1 MIRRASALIACAA
14 AVALV
19 FPPTASAAEA
29 TPVATGLD
37 IPWGLAFL
45 PDDSAL
51 FTQRDTGQIMSLKD
65 GQVAEV
71 QRIEDSQPTDGEGG
85 LMGIAASPDF
95 ASDQTVFVF
104 YSTSKDNR
112 IAKLRLGEAPQPIL
126 TGIKKNRFHNG
137 GRLAFGPDGML
148 YATTGDAQDS
158 DNAQDVNSLN
168 GKILRMTTDG
178 KPAPDNPFGDSVVYS
193 MGHRNPQGLAWDSA
207 GRLFSAELGQS
218 TWDEVNRIEGGKNYG
233 WPVCEGT
240 CGNDE
245 YVDPL
250 VTWKTS
256 EASPSGLAIHQGNV
270 YVAALRG
277 QRLWQIPLAD
287 DGTLG
292 EPKALFQG
300 EYGRLRTPVA
310 APDGTLWVT
319 TSNQDNNGEPG
330 PDDDQILS
338 VTP

>member
-1 MIRRASALIACAA
+1 MIRRTCAIVAALMLALTPAA
-14 AVALV
+14 A
-19 FPPTASAAEA
+19 AAEVE
-29 TPVATGLD
+29 PVAKKLD

-45 PDDSAL
+45 PDGSAL

-65 GQVAEV
+65 GQVTEV
-71 QRIEDSQPTDGEGG
+71 QKIDESEPTDGEGG
-85 LMGIAASPDF
+85 LLGLAVSPGF
-95 ASDQTVFVF
+95 ESDRTVFVY
-104 YSTSKDNR
+104 YSTSEDNR

-126 TGIKKNRFHNG
+126 TGIAKNRYHNG

-148 YATTGDAQDS
+148 YATTGDAQDKGT
-158 DNAQDVNSLN
+158 AQDLNSLN
-168 GKILRMTTDG
+168 GKILRMTPDG

-193 MGHRNPQGLAWDSA
+193 IGHRNPQGLGWDGA
-207 GRLFSAELGQS
+207 GRLYSSELGDA
-218 TWDEVNRIEGGKNYG
+218 TWDEVNLIEGGKNYG
-233 WPVCEGT
+233 WPDCEGE
-240 CGNDE
+240 CGNGE

-250 VTWKTS
+250 VTWSVKDS
-256 EASPSGLAIHQGNV
+256 SPSGLAVHGDNL

-277 QRLWQIPLAD
+277 QRLWQIPLNG
-287 DGTLG
+287 DGTVG
-292 EPKALFQG
+292 EPKSLFQG

-338 VTP
+338 ITP